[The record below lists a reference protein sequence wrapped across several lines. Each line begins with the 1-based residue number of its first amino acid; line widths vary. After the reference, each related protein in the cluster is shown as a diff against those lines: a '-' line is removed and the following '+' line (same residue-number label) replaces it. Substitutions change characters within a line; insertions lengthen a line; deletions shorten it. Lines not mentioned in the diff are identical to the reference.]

1 MGCGLWPNLG
11 DSMKTMMTPNGWAG
25 GSRLRALNLETRAR
39 LGLSLK
45 NGAPTGP

>member
-25 GSRLRALNLETRAR
+25 GSCLRALNLETRAR